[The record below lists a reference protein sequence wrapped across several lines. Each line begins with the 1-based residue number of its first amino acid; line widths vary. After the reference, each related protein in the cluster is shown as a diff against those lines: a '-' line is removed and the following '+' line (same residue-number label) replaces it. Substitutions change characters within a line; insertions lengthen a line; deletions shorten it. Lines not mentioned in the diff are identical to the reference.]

1 MTPLRLTPAHR
12 VDAEYGIRVT
22 TPCGTDEHVNRDHT
36 DLPAIYGAALPDLLA
51 GRTVTI
57 GNTRHVSVSALA
69 MESMG

>member
-12 VDAEYGIRVT
+12 VDAAHRVLIGA
-22 TPCGTDEHVNRDHT
+22 PCGTVHCIDRDHT

-69 MESMG
+69 MESMR